1 MKLLRCYRFR
11 LDPTPAQEQ
20 AFRQFAGCR
29 RFLWNWALER
39 KRAASQE
46 SGESIGYNELAAELV
61 LLKQQPQTA
70 FLKECDSQALQQ
82 TLRDLDRA
90 FVNFF
95 EKRQRTRSA
104 RVGSGRRTPS
114 VSPSG

>member
-11 LDPTPAQEQ
+11 LEPTPQQEQ

-39 KRAASQE
+39 KCLAYRA
-46 SGESIGYNELAAELV
+46 SGESIGSNQLAAELV
-61 LLKQQPQTA
+61 SLKQQPETA

-82 TLRDLDRA
+82 ALRDLDRA

-95 EKRQRTRSA
+95 AGRARFPKPKTRK
-104 RVGSGRRTPS
+104 
-114 VSPSG
+114 